1 MTTIFDIIIL
11 GSGIGGLET
20 ASILSKK
27 GFKVCVLEKNPQL
40 GGTLQGFQFQSS
52 HFETGMHYLG
62 SLDEGQ
68 VLHKIFSYLNIYKR
82 LPLKRMDEDGFDIFN
97 IQGKEYAYAMGL
109 ERFRDQLSSYFP
121 HDTQA
126 IRSYTKSILDV
137 VGSNDVYRLH
147 QPVNTSIFDNPYIG
161 MSAHKHIHSLTNNP
175 TLRQVLSAQNFIYAG
190 EKESAPFYVHAL
202 INNYFLQSAYRVVGG
217 SFQIADLL
225 AELIRSNGGE
235 IYTRKE
241 AIDFGV
247 SNGELISVKT
257 RDGDE
262 FFGKQFISNFHPA
275 QTLDLLD
282 PSLVRKVYSNRIKSI
297 ENTIS
302 SFSLHLKLKEN
313 SFPFLNHNY
322 QYFKGNDVWKASSYK
337 EMNWPDYYFLSTA
350 PDHHSQ
356 TYASSASVLTYMKYE
371 EVAHWEQR
379 KLSNTRDNYKLWKQQ
394 KSEDLIELLAKRFPE
409 IKSQIVAYDAS
420 TPLTFKGYIGNA
432 DGSMYGSL
440 RDYRDPL
447 RSYITPKTK
456 IPNLYFTGQNINLHG
471 MLGVSLSTL
480 LTCGEF
486 VGLNQLIK
494 EVNEA

>member
-27 GFKVCVLEKNPQL
+27 GYKVCVLEKNPQL

-68 VLHKIFSYLNIYKR
+68 VLHKIFSYLNIYER

-109 ERFRDQLSSYFP
+109 ERFGDQLSNYFP
-121 HDTQA
+121 NDTQA
-126 IRSYTKSILDV
+126 IRNYTKSILDV

-147 QPVNTSIFDNPYIG
+147 QPVSTSIFDNPYIG
-161 MSAHKHIHSLTNNP
+161 LSAYRHINSLTMNS

-225 AELIRSNGGE
+225 AEHIRSFGGE
-235 IYTRKE
+235 IHTRKE
-241 AIDFGV
+241 AVGFGAV
-247 SNGELISVKT
+247 NGKLISVKT
-257 RDGDE
+257 SDGDE
-262 FFGKQFISNFHPA
+262 FYGKQFISNFHPA

-282 PSLVRKVYSNRIKSI
+282 PSLVRKVYANRIKSI

-350 PDHHSQ
+350 PDQHSQ
-356 TYASSASVLTYMKYE
+356 AFASSASVLTYMKYE
-371 EVAHWEQR
+371 EVARWEQR
-379 KLSNTRDNYKLWKQQ
+379 KHSNTWDTYKEWKQQ
-394 KSEDLIELLAKRFPE
+394 KSEDLIELLAERFPD
-409 IKSQIVAYDAS
+409 IKSQVVSYDAS